1 MTQRRGLFVTLDG
14 PSGVGKSTT
23 IEALRAEL
31 AGQGIPV
38 RPTAEPSHSKLGTF
52 TRQNANGIHGRALA
66 CLVTADRYAH
76 IEHEVRPSL
85 QAGDTVIC
93 DRYVASTLVLQ
104 RLDDVPLEFLLALNA
119 DMLMPDLAVILTA
132 PPGLIAHRIA
142 ERGVRHRFH
151 LDPTAP
157 GREIDLYAEAA
168 HILTAR
174 SVNVLVVD
182 TNRVT
187 PSDVASTIANALP
200 DPPIP
205 SAISPNPT
213 ASQEP

>member
-31 AGQGIPV
+31 AGRGIVV
-38 RPTAEPSHSKLGTF
+38 RQTVEPSTSKLGAF
-52 TRQNANGIHGRALA
+52 TRQNADAIHGRALA
-66 CLVTADRYAH
+66 CLVAADRYAH
-76 IEHEVRPSL
+76 IEHEVKPSL
-85 QAGDTVIC
+85 HAGDTVIC

-104 RLDDVPLEFLLALNA
+104 RLDGVPLQFLLDLNA
-119 DMLMPDLAVILTA
+119 DILMPDLAVILTA
-132 PPGLIAHRIA
+132 SPGLVAHRMA

-174 SVNVLVVD
+174 RVNVLVVD
-182 TNRVT
+182 TTHVT
-187 PSDVASTIANALP
+187 PSDVASTIADALP
-200 DPPIP
+200 DPSIP
-205 SAISPNPT
+205 SSISPNPT
-213 ASQEP
+213 TPQGT